1 MERIFSLIA
10 KINSLLLLL
19 LLLAGGISVSWFLW
33 SNNQWQRRGAIELQA
48 DGSSSSKSVL
58 LRFEGIQKV
67 RGSDTQM
74 LLLSAEDRS
83 EKFSCGG
90 YNSKTRNVLFLS
102 GAEKNTHWL
111 FPSQSHLILVVDQL
125 GEGDDSENKVPTK
138 ALYFEFITK
147 DSNGDGRITSQ
158 DQSTVGLSKPD
169 GAGFVEVLTEVTRVL
184 SHEILDDKVLSIVF
198 QSGQSI
204 RHATFS
210 LGSLAKISEAEVVKV
225 PTEI

>member
-1 MERIFSLIA
+1 
-10 KINSLLLLL
+10 
-19 LLLAGGISVSWFLW
+19 
-33 SNNQWQRRGAIELQA
+33 
-48 DGSSSSKSVL
+48 
-58 LRFEGIQKV
+58 
-67 RGSDTQM
+67 M